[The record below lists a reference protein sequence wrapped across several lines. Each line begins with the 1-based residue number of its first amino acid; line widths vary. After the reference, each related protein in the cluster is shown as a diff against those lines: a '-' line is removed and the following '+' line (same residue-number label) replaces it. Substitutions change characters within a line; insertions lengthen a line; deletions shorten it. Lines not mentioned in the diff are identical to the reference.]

1 MGRFLVLTWMAAAAS
16 LAAGCMHGPLVENP
30 VFIDPD
36 PSIALAN
43 PLWIPPGAESYNKVF
58 ERILSVVGSYFEI
71 AASSRWDGRIETL
84 PRIAPGY
91 EQFWKPGNPDPYYRL
106 LATLQTIRQRGVIQ
120 IQPAA
125 DGGFFVQVTIYR
137 ELEDLPRPSYAT
149 AGAAAFRSE
158 NDVERQF
165 EVIDLAFPGSN
176 VWIPIGRDE
185 ALEQLI
191 LQRIKKCL

>member
-1 MGRFLVLTWMAAAAS
+1 MGRILVVAWIAGALS
-16 LAAGCMHGPLVENP
+16 LVAGCMHGPILENP
-30 VFIDPD
+30 VLISPD
-36 PSIALAN
+36 PSICVAN

-58 ERILSVVGSYFEI
+58 ERILNVVDDYFEI

-91 EQFWKPGNPDPYYRL
+91 EQFWKPGNPDAYYRL
-106 LATLQTIRQRGVIQ
+106 ESTLQTIRQRAVVQ

-125 DGGFFVQVTIYR
+125 DGGFFVQVTVFR
-137 ELEDLPRPSYAT
+137 ELEDLARPSYAT
-149 AGAAAFRSE
+149 AGAAAFRAE

-165 EVIDLAFPGSN
+165 EVIDPTFPGSN
-176 VWIPIGRDE
+176 TWIPLGYDE

-191 LQRIKKCL
+191 LQRIKKCM